1 LTAPPSAF
9 QRALALLEN
18 EICES
23 ASLTAVRAMCTRL
36 GRVVVAGLLVSQPN
50 NYTDQLTRPA
60 ALPASRAIRRALE
73 FIEDRPN
80 QIETVADI
88 ASEVG
93 LSVRALEDGF
103 LRYVATPPMPYFR
116 QVLMSRA
123 HDDLVSADP
132 RPHEGHNH
140 RAALG
145 GSDTTGGSP
154 PSIGAATAA
163 SHPRHCGPADLC
175 RPLRARGRT
184 APNTAIR
191 AVCCRP
197 RTTVAQR
204 SGCIVHRM
212 TRRQRGVEDRVVR
225 SVESPRARAGDG
237 ANRQPRWR

>member
-1 LTAPPSAF
+1 
-9 QRALALLEN
+9 
-18 EICES
+18 
-23 ASLTAVRAMCTRL
+23 MCTRL

-80 QIETVADI
+80 QVETVADI

-103 LRYVATPPMPYFR
+103 LRYFGTPPMSYLR
-116 QVLMSRA
+116 QVRMSRA

-132 RPHEGHNH
+132 DLTTATIIAR
-140 RAALG
+140 RW
-145 GSDTTGGSP
+145 GSDTTGGLP

-191 AVCCRP
+191 AVCCRL

-225 SVESPRARAGDG
+225 SVESPRERAGDG
-237 ANRQPRWR
+237 ANRQSRRR